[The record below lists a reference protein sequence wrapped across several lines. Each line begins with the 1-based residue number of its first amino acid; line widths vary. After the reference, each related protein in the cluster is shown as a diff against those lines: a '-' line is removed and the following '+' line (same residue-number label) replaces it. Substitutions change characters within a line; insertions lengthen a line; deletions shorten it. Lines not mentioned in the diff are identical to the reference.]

1 MVVIH
6 RQSSLAAEP
15 VGRAAG
21 LLPFTWYNHPLQQPD
36 GFGVRLELGSLVPD
50 MQDE

>member
-15 VGRAAG
+15 VGRTAG
-21 LLPFTWYNHPLQQPD
+21 LQPD